1 MEHSSKI
8 KLLIVGIIMNC
19 AGTEKS
25 FLAFANTIDYDRYD
39 VTLLLARREGKL
51 IDKIPPQI
59 RVITIDERYAD
70 MFKLSGANAVGT
82 IMHCIV
88 RHHPLALL
96 RMLPYVVRILAAGS
110 KEKRSGPATE
120 LWCSMMRYMPQLDEE
135 YDVCA
140 AYWGDRTMFYMC
152 DKVKAKKKIAWLHF
166 DYGNPPRDDKLYLHY
181 FLQCDGIVTVSERV
195 NEALGSHL
203 PQVADR
209 CVEIDNIN
217 DPAAVRGM
225 AEHGDTFTDGYTG
238 LRVLTTA
245 RICDQ
250 KGQDM
255 AIEAL
260 ARLISDGVEMK
271 WYFLGGGEQAEVDAL
286 MNRARELG
294 IADRI
299 VLLGTTD
306 NPYTYLRDC
315 DIFALTSRYEGKPIT
330 VEEAKMMC
338 KPIMVTNYVSASE
351 QLCGGE
357 YGVIADISA
366 DGIYEGLGRLV
377 RDEALR
383 NSLSERLS
391 RENFG
396 NAEQIE
402 KFYAMAE

>member
-166 DYGNPPRDDKLYLHY
+166 DYGNPPRDDKLYLH
-181 FLQCDGIVTVSERV
+181 
-195 NEALGSHL
+195 
-203 PQVADR
+203 
-209 CVEIDNIN
+209 
-217 DPAAVRGM
+217 
-225 AEHGDTFTDGYTG
+225 
-238 LRVLTTA
+238 
-245 RICDQ
+245 
-250 KGQDM
+250 
-255 AIEAL
+255 
-260 ARLISDGVEMK
+260 
-271 WYFLGGGEQAEVDAL
+271 
-286 MNRARELG
+286 
-294 IADRI
+294 
-299 VLLGTTD
+299 
-306 NPYTYLRDC
+306 
-315 DIFALTSRYEGKPIT
+315 
-330 VEEAKMMC
+330 
-338 KPIMVTNYVSASE
+338 
-351 QLCGGE
+351 
-357 YGVIADISA
+357 
-366 DGIYEGLGRLV
+366 
-377 RDEALR
+377 
-383 NSLSERLS
+383 
-391 RENFG
+391 
-396 NAEQIE
+396 
-402 KFYAMAE
+402 